1 MVIRPLAASDFDAVL
16 EAFNAAF
23 SDYVLPLTLTREQL
37 AEMLRRRG
45 WIPEVSI
52 AAFEG
57 DRIVALTLNAI
68 EETRAY
74 DTGTGVVPTHRRQGL
89 GRAMMLRSI
98 DVLRDRGCT
107 SYVLEVIETNEKAV
121 GLYVSLG
128 FRETRGLQCWRYESQ
143 RLTGAHAHSD
153 DDPVSLCGYEPVSP
167 AWGDIHPSW
176 QNTNASIARATDPHL
191 TLGDEDGYAI
201 LFPATGDLAQLAV
214 RPEARRR
221 GIGTRLLRE
230 AAARSTQPLR
240 IMNVD
245 DCDAGIT
252 RFLEAAGAK
261 RTVRQ
266 LEMVLAI

>member
-23 SDYVLPLTLTREQL
+23 SDYVVPLTLTREQL

-57 DRIVALTLNAI
+57 NRIVALTLNAI

-89 GRAMMLRSI
+89 GRTMMLRSM
-98 DVLRDRGCT
+98 DLLRARGCT
-107 SYVLEVIETNEKAV
+107 NYVLEVIETNGKAV
-121 GLYVSLG
+121 GLYRALG
-128 FRETRGLQCWRYESQ
+128 FRETRGLQCWRVESQ
-143 RLTGAHAHSD
+143 SRKVAESQSREESLRLCDSET
-153 DDPVSLCGYEPVSP
+153 LRL
-167 AWGDIHPSW
+167 WWDIQPSW
-176 QNTNASIARATDPHL
+176 QNSPTSIARAADPHL

-201 LFPATGDLAQLAV
+201 LFPNTGDLAQLAV

-230 AAARSTQPLR
+230 AAARSAQPLR

-245 DCDAGIT
+245 DRDAGIA
-252 RFLEAAGAK
+252 RFLEAVGAK